1 MVWLLMY
8 VFIATLDFIGK
19 YSKVLAM
26 FLPFCNNQY
35 KINCFLGTMKKIGKI
50 RN

>member
-1 MVWLLMY
+1 MY
-8 VFIATLDFIGK
+8 VFIEKRNLTGK

-35 KINCFLGTMKKIGKI
+35 KNNCFLATMKKIEK
-50 RN
+50 